1 LNGWIIHKK
10 ALGENHEVKRLVEE
24 FEKREI
30 KIRVVNPQDVDIF
43 VDRDDRKSIIV
54 DGVPRKL
61 PDFVLPRTGS
71 GTTYF
76 IKAIIRHLER
86 LGVVLINGSDAIDNV
101 KDKLYSQQ
109 ILGQS
114 NLPVPKTMLVK
125 HPINVKLVESNIKY
139 PMIVKTL
146 SGSYGSGVFMVED
159 RKQFRQLMKM
169 AELSNARY
177 NIIIQECVEDSLG
190 RDLRVLVVNGK
201 VVGCMMRQSIDG
213 DFRANI
219 TRGGEAIP
227 YQIDE
232 DIEWIGGECA
242 RLLDLDIAGVDLLF
256 DKGKYVNGLVWDK
269 LFKGYREYY
278 MEMIDS
284 LEDDRV
290 RLQLKI
296 DELTNGVQL
305 DGLDVTVTMYHPV
318 KHQTDRT
325 PNILADGTKITIH
338 KASEYKYVAVSRNL
352 LKRWGG
358 WLDYGD
364 FIILTGT
371 DGKDGVY
378 QVKDTMN
385 KRFVNRIDI
394 LESPGVKPYKFVDAK
409 IKKANLNEDIKFIT
423 N

>member
-1 LNGWIIHKK
+1 MANLSGWIIHKK
-10 ALGENHEVKRLVEE
+10 QLGENFEVKRLVEE
-24 FEKREI
+24 FEKQGVD
-30 KIRVVNPQDVDIF
+30 IRVVNPKEVDIF

-54 DGVPRKL
+54 GGIPSKL

-86 LGVVLINGSDAIDNV
+86 LGVTLINGSESIDAV

-125 HPINVKLVESNIKY
+125 HPIDLTLVEKNLSY

-169 AELSNARY
+169 AELTKPSY
-177 NIIIQECVEDSLG
+177 NIIIQECIQDSLG

-201 VVGCMMRQSIDG
+201 VVGCMMRQSVDG

-256 DKGKYVNGLVWDK
+256 DKGKYVICEVNSAPG
-269 LFKGYREYY
+269 FQG
-278 MEMIDS
+278 MEKYT
-284 LEDDRV
+284 
-290 RLQLKI
+290 KI
-296 DELTNGVQL
+296 NVAEQMVDYIQKKV
-305 DGLDVTVTMYHPV
+305 
-318 KHQTDRT
+318 
-325 PNILADGTKITIH
+325 GTK
-338 KASEYKYVAVSRNL
+338 
-352 LKRWGG
+352 
-358 WLDYGD
+358 
-364 FIILTGT
+364 
-371 DGKDGVY
+371 
-378 QVKDTMN
+378 
-385 KRFVNRIDI
+385 
-394 LESPGVKPYKFVDAK
+394 
-409 IKKANLNEDIKFIT
+409 
-423 N
+423 

>member
-1 LNGWIIHKK
+1 M
-10 ALGENHEVKRLVEE
+10 
-24 FEKREI
+24 
-30 KIRVVNPQDVDIF
+30 
-43 VDRDDRKSIIV
+43 
-54 DGVPRKL
+54 
-61 PDFVLPRTGS
+61 PRTGS

-86 LGVVLINGSDAIDNV
+86 LGVTLINGSDAIDNV

-125 HPINVKLVESNIKY
+125 HPIKIGLVENNIQY

-201 VVGCMMRQSIDG
+201 VVGCMMRQSVDG

-256 DKGKYVNGLVWDK
+256 DEGKYVICEVNSAPG
-269 LFKGYREYY
+269 FEG
-278 MEMIDS
+278 ME
-284 LEDDRV
+284 
-290 RLQLKI
+290 K
-296 DELTNGVQL
+296 
-305 DGLDVTVTMYHPV
+305 Y
-318 KHQTDRT
+318 
-325 PNILADGTKITIH
+325 TKIN
-338 KASEYKYVAVSRNL
+338 VAEQMV
-352 LKRWGG
+352 
-358 WLDYGD
+358 DYIQKKVG
-364 FIILTGT
+364 
-371 DGKDGVY
+371 
-378 QVKDTMN
+378 N
-385 KRFVNRIDI
+385 K
-394 LESPGVKPYKFVDAK
+394 
-409 IKKANLNEDIKFIT
+409 
-423 N
+423 